1 MQSSG
6 SGTSRE
12 TVAAIIVAIL
22 VVAGILWV
30 QSNGNNDGGEE
41 VVAESAPPSLDAPAT
56 LDQSGFS
63 SMCETEKP
71 AGVSAALTFVSSASH
86 GSLSQSVAVP
96 ASW

>member
-56 LDQSGFS
+56 LDPAIRTDTLPNGLAARASG
-63 SMCETEKP
+63 EPTRRRRR
-71 AGVSAALTFVSSASH
+71 
-86 GSLSQSVAVP
+86 
-96 ASW
+96 